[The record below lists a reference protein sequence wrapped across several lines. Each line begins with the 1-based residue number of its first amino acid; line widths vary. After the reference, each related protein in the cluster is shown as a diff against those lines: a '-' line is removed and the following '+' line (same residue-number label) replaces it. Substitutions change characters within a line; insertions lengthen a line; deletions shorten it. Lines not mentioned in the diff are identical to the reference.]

1 MILEVRVSG
10 QEPFL
15 TIKEIKKKAIKEKVS
30 KQKPDHFRAVNSTV
44 FFHFITASQ

>member
-10 QEPFL
+10 QEPFF
-15 TIKEIKKKAIKEKVS
+15 TIKEIKKAIKEKVS